1 MLVFDRAI
9 IQSRNNRH
17 QQANDVRFLKTNVN
31 PRRSHQEHVNKHV
44 TCRYI
49 SIPIYTETQSA
60 IKVRKTQF
68 LYWGLSSYTVEAF
81 Y

>member
-17 QQANDVRFLKTNVN
+17 QQANDVRFFLKNVN

-44 TCRYI
+44 TSRYI
-49 SIPIYTETQSA
+49 SISTHTETQSA
-60 IKVRKTQF
+60 IKVRKTRF
-68 LYWGLSSYTVEAF
+68 F